1 MAYSSIQLA
10 NSKLSPRILRYGS
23 YAKESAALIIS
34 PKLRK
39 SYASAAIDKELDD
52 GYLHHSVVPTMH
64 YQPSLPRLPIPSLEK
79 TCMRYLNGVQPL
91 LSAKEFEQTS
101 RIVKDFEEN
110 EGKALH
116 KELVEND
123 KKNKHTSYIAKPWM
137 DMYLS
142 DRTAIPINYNPGL
155 IFLNKNPQIT
165 DQALRATGIIYSSLR
180 FMRSL
185 ETNKL
190 TPDIFHLNP
199 KNSDTKWFHN
209 LVRLTPSNYSWY
221 AAYLA
226 NAYPL
231 DMSQYKNLF
240 KSTRIPKLNMDYNQ
254 AFPDSNHILVM
265 KNGRFYTFNVIDPID
280 GSPLPPAYIYAQ
292 LRNIAESESSPPEF
306 PINFLTTENRDT
318 WANLREE
325 LEADE
330 LNAESLKAID
340 SAILALCLD
349 DVGHDDPAKAML
361 QVLHGNGYNRW
372 FDKSFQIIVNKKG
385 EGAMNFEHAWGDG
398 VAVMRYVIDMI
409 DDSSKNLITK
419 ESVSSNVDI
428 ESQTK
433 ELQFNLSENLKSSI
447 NVAKE
452 NFVALSNTLES
463 QVVQY
468 EKMNKNYI
476 KEKRLSPDSLAY
488 YRMTGQIPTV
498 YESCSTAAFKH
509 GRTECLRSVSM
520 LTKACCE
527 AFGQGFDRH
536 LFALRVLAAS
546 SLNKLPDIFL
556 DPTFS
561 KASHFTLSTSTLG
574 TEYITNGGFG
584 PVVKDGLGLPYMVLN
599 DFVGVTIT
607 SYEPKGRA
615 QAFADSVKR
624 SLDDIYDVLNGKNF
638 KSK

>member
-1 MAYSSIQLA
+1 
-10 NSKLSPRILRYGS
+10 
-23 YAKESAALIIS
+23 
-34 PKLRK
+34 
-39 SYASAAIDKELDD
+39 
-52 GYLHHSVVPTMH
+52 MH

-165 DQALRATGIIYSSLR
+165 D
-180 FMRSL
+180 
-185 ETNKL
+185 
-190 TPDIFHLNP
+190 
-199 KNSDTKWFHN
+199 
-209 LVRLTPSNYSWY
+209 
-221 AAYLA
+221 
-226 NAYPL
+226 
-231 DMSQYKNLF
+231 QYKNLF

-527 AFGQGFDRH
+527 AFGRNNPATASEIRELMGKCQGFDRH

-584 PVVKDGLGLPYMVLN
+584 PVVKDGLGLPYM
-599 DFVGVTIT
+599 G
-607 SYEPKGRA
+607 
-615 QAFADSVKR
+615 DSLIELCVIFLPR
-624 SLDDIYDVLNGKNF
+624 R
-638 KSK
+638 